1 MPPGKGKRKV
11 YTVGP
16 DPKGGWRGEARGS
29 TRAVAKG
36 DNKAEV
42 VNRTIEVAKKQPKA
56 EVRIKG
62 KNGRIQEERTYP
74 RLIARGASPPIIH
87 PARRRTKRG
96 PTGIEGVVATSLVT
110 DRLTEL
116 GVPYEVIPH
125 EQAYTSIDEALALG
139 ISADEVVK
147 TIVLDTAS
155 GHALAVIPGSRRLDI
170 SAAEMALGTKHVRLA
185 TEEEIEKD
193 FSGYELG
200 ALPPLGSLHGAPT
213 YVDPEVMQHDTV
225 VFAAGTQTESVKVRT
240 EDLFRNE
247 PVTMATLTRLSADD
261 DGLPNGT
268 ER

>member
-1 MPPGKGKRKV
+1 MSV
-11 YTVGP
+11 
-16 DPKGGWRGEARGS
+16 
-29 TRAVAKG
+29 
-36 DNKAEV
+36 
-42 VNRTIEVAKKQPKA
+42 
-56 EVRIKG
+56 
-62 KNGRIQEERTYP
+62 
-74 RLIARGASPPIIH
+74 
-87 PARRRTKRG
+87 
-96 PTGIEGVVATSLVT
+96 VT
-110 DRLTEL
+110 DRLTKL

-170 SAAEMALGTKHVRLA
+170 SAAETALGTKHVRLA

-193 FSGYELG
+193 FPGYELG

-213 YVDPEVMQHDTV
+213 YVDPEVMQHDTA

-247 PVTMATLTRLSADD
+247 PVTTAPLTRLSADGE
-261 DGLPNGT
+261 GLPNGT